1 MSHHQ
6 PRVVP
11 WRNSDELVLLKNDF
25 YPDFE
30 FGTPD
35 RRPAALAKVQAWQV
49 RARVP
54 HAIESTAQ
62 LTSAV
67 LLDTSTSGA
76 SALHLRLSYST
87 AICRFVNGL
96 LDPAQQS
103 QFALPMHLLAK
114 NLNLPASFVELRH
127 AATHEALPSLVVL
140 RAVALRALDWL
151 WCDYW
156 AAIGVERD
164 ERAAGGAEEDV
175 IVTRARS
182 VIKTWR
188 RLRRDNPVKEIKSG
202 DSSAAGKEVAAVIKE
217 CVDICKLRQEEDEGM
232 QALIAALLEEKALIP
247 SGKKKAAVPGFLEG
261 LLEAMVEVLKA
272 GEELSAALLREAR
285 AGRPEVLQ
293 TEVLQTEDVQP
304 SYDTEFLAAIVA
316 WLEFLTALKQTRS
329 GSVGASVDIEEL
341 IKQALL
347 QPNEWNMQLLNH
359 LISEYPN
366 LRPKYQALIEL
377 AAIHVQ
383 ARSSG
388 KSKQGHAVG
397 KRSREAIE
405 AEIDAFEERFNRIQ
419 QQRERTQVVVVP
431 NEEKKTQFAGK
442 WKRWEKTWIPKP
454 LGIV

>member
-1 MSHHQ
+1 
-6 PRVVP
+6 
-11 WRNSDELVLLKNDF
+11 
-25 YPDFE
+25 
-30 FGTPD
+30 
-35 RRPAALAKVQAWQV
+35 
-49 RARVP
+49 
-54 HAIESTAQ
+54 
-62 LTSAV
+62 
-67 LLDTSTSGA
+67 
-76 SALHLRLSYST
+76 
-87 AICRFVNGL
+87 
-96 LDPAQQS
+96 
-103 QFALPMHLLAK
+103 MHLLAK

-140 RAVALRALDWL
+140 RTVALRALDWL

-164 ERAAGGAEEDV
+164 ERATGGAEEEV
-175 IVTRARS
+175 VVTRARAA
-182 VIKTWR
+182 IKTWR

-202 DSSAAGKEVAAVIKE
+202 DSSAAGKEVTAVIKE
-217 CVDICKLRQEEDEGM
+217 CVDICKLRQEEDEGV

-247 SGKKKAAVPGFLEG
+247 AGKKKVKMMKGAKLLWMPLLGAVEAAVPGFLEG
-261 LLEAMVEVLKA
+261 LVEAMVEVLKA

-293 TEVLQTEDVQP
+293 TEDVQP
-304 SYDTEFLAAIVA
+304 SYDVEFLAAVVA
-316 WLEFLTALKQTRS
+316 WLEFLTAQKQTRS
-329 GSVGASVDIEEL
+329 GSVGAGVDIEDL

-366 LRPKYQALIEL
+366 LRPKYQVLIEL

-383 ARSSG
+383 TQSSG
-388 KSKQGHAVG
+388 KSKQGHAAG

-419 QQRERTQVVVVP
+419 QQRERTQVVVVA
-431 NEEKKTQFAGK
+431 NEEKKKTQFAGK

-454 LGIV
+454 